1 MRLHLALVTLAS
13 VTAASLAYAQ
23 QAMPADTQKN
33 QAAVPAAPCSQR
45 FAIPDNAVILAAGT
59 YSGRTLGFQIDQSG
73 HAATQVDVN
82 VNYPTR
88 PVVLMLS
95 AYEPTI
101 WNIKR
106 SSSTEI
112 VAVYASGYHRQAIAG
127 IDPNVQQ
134 SISTYDNRGKCGYLY
149 ATAEK
154 LDELNPHARKVFGR
168 AVSAFYP
175 VDNGLVAIGDPVSA
189 GVPMLG
195 SEITPETYRDPVA
208 PLAGQAGLQA
218 AVQAGVLRKATR
230 ADSDAWLAARR
241 ALPPTPDLPP
251 VIGNN
256 KPARQKIDFFNAYVV
271 LKPFVYP
278 AGLYGAHAATF
289 LVPKGTPRPT
299 GNPGHSTVYSFDTM
313 TCSGAL
319 CAMQ

>member
-1 MRLHLALVTLAS
+1 M
-13 VTAASLAYAQ
+13 Q
-23 QAMPADTQKN
+23 GN
-33 QAAVPAAPCSQR
+33 QAAVPAGPCSQR
-45 FAIPDNAVILAAGT
+45 FSIPGNAVILAAGT

-82 VNYPTR
+82 VNYPTK

-106 SSSTEI
+106 SYSTQI

-134 SISTYDNRGKCGYLY
+134 SISTYDNRGKCGHLY

-154 LDELNPHARKVFGR
+154 LDELNPHARNVFGR
-168 AVSAFYP
+168 AVDAFYP
-175 VDNGLVAIGDPVSA
+175 VDKGLVAIGDPVPA
-189 GVPMLG
+189 GVPMVG
-195 SEITPETYRDPVA
+195 SDIAPEQYRDPVA

-230 ADSDAWLAARR
+230 ADSDAWFAAIR
-241 ALPPTPDLPP
+241 ALPPAPDLPP
-251 VIGNN
+251 VIGHATPSRPN
-256 KPARQKIDFFNAYVV
+256 IDLSNAYVV

-278 AGLYGAHAATF
+278 AGLYGAHAARF
-289 LVPKGTPRPT
+289 FVPKGTPRPT
-299 GNPGHSTVYSFDTM
+299 GNPGHSAVYHFDTM
-313 TCSGAL
+313 TCTGAL
-319 CAMQ
+319 CPAR

>member
-1 MRLHLALVTLAS
+1 MHRHLARVTLAS
-13 VTAASLAYAQ
+13 VTVASLANAQ
-23 QAMPADTQKN
+23 QPVPADLSRN
-33 QAAVPAAPCSQR
+33 QAAVPAATCSQQ
-45 FAIPDNAVILAAGT
+45 FSIPGNAAILAAGT
-59 YSGRTLGFQIDQSG
+59 YAGRAIGFQIDQSG

-82 VNYPTR
+82 VNYPAK

-101 WNIKR
+101 WNIRR
-106 SSSTEI
+106 SSSTQI

-127 IDPNVQQ
+127 IDPDIPQL
-134 SISTYDNRGKCGYLY
+134 ISTYDNRGKCGHLY

-154 LDELNPHARKVFGR
+154 LGELNPHARHVFGR
-168 AVSAFYP
+168 AVDAFYP
-175 VDNGLVAIGDPVSA
+175 VDKGLVTIGDPVPA
-189 GVPMLG
+189 AVPMVG
-195 SEITPETYRDPVA
+195 SAITPEKYRDTAA

-218 AVQAGVLRKATR
+218 AMQAGILRKATP
-230 ADSDAWLAARR
+230 ADSDAWFAAIRE
-241 ALPPTPDLPP
+241 LPAPPDLPP
-251 VIGNN
+251 VIGNV
-256 KPARQKIDFFNAYVV
+256 KPKRQDINLFNAYVV

-299 GNPGHSTVYSFDTM
+299 GNPGHSAVYRFDTM

-319 CAMQ
+319 CAAQ

>member
-1 MRLHLALVTLAS
+1 MRRHLALATLAS
-13 VTAASLAYAQ
+13 VTAASLANAQ
-23 QAMPADTQKN
+23 QPVPAGMSKN
-33 QAAVPAAPCSQR
+33 QAAVAGATCSQPLS
-45 FAIPDNAVILAAGT
+45 IPGNAVILAAGT
-59 YSGRTLGFQIDQSG
+59 YGGRTIRFQIDQSG

-82 VNYPTR
+82 VNYPAK

-106 SSSTEI
+106 SSSTSI

-127 IDPNVQQ
+127 IDPDVPQW
-134 SISTYDNRGKCGYLY
+134 ISTYDNRGKCGYIY

-168 AVSAFYP
+168 AVDAFYP
-175 VDNGLVAIGDPVSA
+175 VDKGLVSIGGPVPA
-189 GVPMLG
+189 DVPMVG
-195 SEITPETYRDPVA
+195 SNITPETYRDPVA

-218 AVQAGVLRKATR
+218 AVQAGVLRKATP
-230 ADSDAWLAARR
+230 ADSDAWFAAIRE
-241 ALPPTPDLPP
+241 LPPTPDLPP
-251 VIGNN
+251 VIGNI
-256 KPARQKIDFFNAYVV
+256 KPPRQKIDLSNAYVV
-271 LKPFVYP
+271 LKAFVYP

-289 LVPKGTPRPT
+289 FVPQGAPRPT
-299 GNPGHSTVYSFDTM
+299 GNPGHSAVYRFDTM

-319 CAMQ
+319 CAAR